1 MLIGFSNTALQNT
14 INGCLAYVVDQAQC
28 QKTGQMKY
36 SGIFLFL
43 WNKFKAT
50 LSLFSTWNIANSLD
64 QSTSNLQKLLR
75 FGEAD
80 PE

>member
-1 MLIGFSNTALQNT
+1 MPKDWGDEIFWDFS
-14 INGCLAYVVDQAQC
+14 
-28 QKTGQMKY
+28 
-36 SGIFLFL
+36 FFF